1 MERGIMAKR
10 AALGKGL
17 GALLPEMGKGEEGD
31 LILCNIHEI
40 HPSPWQPRRLLSD
53 EGIEELAQSIREKGI
68 LQPLVVRKKGEGYEL
83 IVGER
88 RWRAAQRAGLTKVP
102 VLLKEATDQ
111 EVIELALIENLQR
124 EDLNPLEEAVAYQR
138 LIAEFAYTQEVLA
151 QRIGKDRSSV
161 ANTLRLLKLPD
172 EVKDALERNAISM
185 GHARALLALRNEGEQ
200 IAFCRKII
208 KKGLSVRETED
219 GIRRLLETKTSTPS
233 KERVIPEIDALR
245 EELRHILKT
254 QVRIKMR
261 GEKGAIEIEFYSLDD
276 LGRLLELIR
285 GARTL

>member
-1 MERGIMAKR
+1 MAKR
-10 AALGKGL
+10 SALGKGL
-17 GALLPEMGKGEEGD
+17 GALLPETGRGEGGD
-31 LILCNIHEI
+31 LLLCNIHEI
-40 HPSPWQPRRLLSD
+40 HPSPWQPRKLLPD

-68 LQPLVVRKKGEGYEL
+68 LQPLVVRKAGDGYEL

-102 VLLKEATDQ
+102 ILLKEATDQ

-124 EDLNPLEEAVAYQR
+124 EDLNPLEEAEAYQR

-161 ANTLRLLKLPD
+161 ANILRLLKLPT
-172 EVKDALERNAISM
+172 EVKEALGRNSISM
-185 GHARALLALRNEGEQ
+185 GHARTLLALRNEREQ
-200 IAFCRKII
+200 IAFCRKIVN
-208 KKGLSVRETED
+208 KGLSVRETEE
-219 GIRRLLETKTSTPS
+219 GIRRLLETEASTPP
-233 KERVIPEIDALR
+233 KEKAIPEIDALR
-245 EELRHILKT
+245 EELRRIFKT

-276 LGRLLELIR
+276 LERVLDLIR
-285 GARTL
+285 RTRAL

>member
-1 MERGIMAKR
+1 MAKR

-17 GALLPEMGKGEEGD
+17 GALLPEMGKGEQGD
-31 LILCNIHEI
+31 LLLCNIHEI
-40 HPSPWQPRRLLSD
+40 YPSPWQPRRLLPD

-68 LQPLVVRKKGEGYEL
+68 LQPLVVRKKEEGYEL

-102 VLLKEATDQ
+102 ILLKEATNQ

-124 EDLNPLEEAVAYQR
+124 EDLNPLEEAEAYQR
-138 LIAEFAYTQEVLA
+138 LIAEFSYTQEVLA

-161 ANTLRLLKLPD
+161 ANILRLLKLPD

-200 IAFCRKII
+200 VSFCRKII

-219 GIRRLLETKTSTPS
+219 GIRRLLETKASAPPT
-233 KERVIPEIDALR
+233 ERVIPEIDALR

-276 LGRLLELIR
+276 LERLLELIR
-285 GARTL
+285 GTRAL

>member
-1 MERGIMAKR
+1 MAKR

-17 GALLPEMGKGEEGD
+17 GALLPETGKGEGGD
-31 LILCNIHEI
+31 LFFCNIHEI
-40 HPSPWQPRRLLSD
+40 HPSPWQPRRLLPD
-53 EGIEELAQSIREKGI
+53 GGIEELAQSIREKGI
-68 LQPLVVRKKGEGYEL
+68 LQPLVVRKKEEGYE
-83 IVGER
+83 IIAGER
-88 RWRAAQRAGLTKVP
+88 RWRAAQRAGLNKVP
-102 VLLKEATDQ
+102 ILLKEATDQ

-124 EDLNPLEEAVAYQR
+124 EDLNPLEEAGAYQR

-161 ANTLRLLKLPD
+161 ANTLRLLKLPE

-200 IAFCRKII
+200 VSFCRKIV
-208 KKGLSVRETED
+208 KKGLSVRETEE
-219 GIRRLLETKTSTPS
+219 GIRHLLEAKASPPPR
-233 KERVIPEIDALR
+233 ERVMPEVESLR

-276 LGRLLELIR
+276 LERILELLR
-285 GARTL
+285 GTRGL

>member
-1 MERGIMAKR
+1 MAKR

-17 GALLPEMGKGEEGD
+17 GALLPQMEKGERGD
-31 LILCNIHEI
+31 LIQCNIHEI
-40 HPSPWQPRRLLSD
+40 HPSPWQPRRLLAD
-53 EGIEELAQSIREKGI
+53 DAIEELAQSIREKGI
-68 LQPLVVRKKGEGYEL
+68 LQPLVVRKSGEGYEI

-102 VLLKEATDQ
+102 ILIKEATDQ

-124 EDLNPLEEAVAYQR
+124 EDLNPLEEAEAYQR

-161 ANTLRLLKLPD
+161 ANTLRLLKLPG
-172 EVKDALERNAISM
+172 EVKDALERNKISM
-185 GHARALLALRNEGEQ
+185 GHARALLALRNEVEQ
-200 IAFCRKII
+200 ISFCRKVVN
-208 KKGLSVRETED
+208 KGLSVRETED
-219 GIRRLLETKTSTPS
+219 GIRHLLETKTSPPVR
-233 KERVIPEIDALR
+233 EREIPEIDALR

-261 GEKGAIEIEFYSLDD
+261 GERGAIEIEFYSLDD
-276 LGRLLELIR
+276 LERILELLR
-285 GARTL
+285 RKRAV